1 MRAAAAGGAGFTGG
15 SPVAS
20 LPGAAR
26 GLDGAVAPFDN
37 SAMQPIHLAPARRDD
52 SARLAAMSRRLIESG
67 LDPCWTS
74 ERIERQLRSQDSVVL
89 TARAGGHIAGFAIMQ
104 YGDDAAHL
112 NLLAVELGQRRRG
125 IARQLVGWLEETA
138 RVAGTFAIRLEV
150 RATNAG
156 ARAFYGSLGYRETGW
171 VRGYYQGVE
180 DAVRFSRD
188 LSLASS
194 AATR

>member
-1 MRAAAAGGAGFTGG
+1 MSLPAAGLRLDVP
-15 SPVAS
+15 PVA
-20 LPGAAR
+20 
-26 GLDGAVAPFDN
+26 FDN
-37 SAMQPIHLAPARRDD
+37 SGMSQAHLSPARRDD
-52 SARLAAMSRRLIESG
+52 AVRLAAMSRRLIESG
-67 LDPCWTS
+67 LDPCWTA
-74 ERIERQLRSQDSVVL
+74 ERVERQLKNHDCVVL
-89 TARAGGHIAGFAIMQ
+89 VARFANHIVGFAIMQ

-112 NLLAVELGQRRRG
+112 NLLAVEAGHRRHG
-125 IARQLVGWLEETA
+125 IGRQLVAWLEDTA

-156 ARAFYGSLGYRETGW
+156 ARAFYAALGYRETGW

-194 AATR
+194 DFYFILKKNYF

>member
-1 MRAAAAGGAGFTGG
+1 M
-15 SPVAS
+15 P
-20 LPGAAR
+20 PGA
-26 GLDGAVAPFDN
+26 FDN
-37 SAMQPIHLAPARRDD
+37 SPMNAVHLSPARRDD
-52 SARLAAMSRRLIESG
+52 AARLAAMSRRLIESG
-67 LDPCWTS
+67 LDPCWTE
-74 ERIERQLRSQDSVVL
+74 ERIERQLRNHDSVVL
-89 TARAGGHIAGFAIMQ
+89 IARRGGHIVGFAIMQ

-112 NLLAVELGQRRRG
+112 NLLAVEAGHRRHG
-125 IARQLVGWLEETA
+125 MGRQLVGWLEDTA

-156 ARAFYGSLGYRETGW
+156 ARAFYGALGYRETGW

-194 AATR
+194 AETR